1 MLLMQLFIPKSKDI
15 FIQCNNPDLIK
26 VNFLYDATAYRTSHE
41 YLMCPLNISAPSLEK
56 NYPCTDQWILHRNSL
71 LWPASVTSSLKRV
84 PENSDLSTFS
94 HLVSRQKMPP
104 SIYQLLLILLW
115 GRWTR
120 KSTRVYYNTFEPY
133 FASISFHRSVPF
145 YLCFNSPKLQAS
157 ETI

>member
-1 MLLMQLFIPKSKDI
+1 
-15 FIQCNNPDLIK
+15 
-26 VNFLYDATAYRTSHE
+26 
-41 YLMCPLNISAPSLEK
+41 MCPLNISAPSLEK

-133 FASISFHRSVPF
+133 FASISFHKSFPF

-157 ETI
+157 ETIWKENISYSYCTLHSQCQQNTTTLFELRLSPCPSQR